1 MATVVNTELVQTDL
15 QSIRWARR
23 WLAVGFV
30 AVLIGILYASTLV
43 DLAHDWWTDE
53 GASYG
58 ILIPPIALYI
68 AWVRR
73 QDTLAKPVAPDGRG
87 VLVLAFGC
95 MVFLVGR
102 LGAEFF
108 LTRISFVVV
117 LTALIWTF
125 WGLPRL
131 RTLTFPLV
139 LLLTMVPLPNLVYNT
154 VGIPLQ
160 LLASWASAAIIQAFG
175 GTIFREGN
183 VLQLPNITLGV
194 AEACSG
200 LRSLASLSVA
210 SLLVGFLN
218 CKRLHTQV
226 LLFALAIPLAVGVNI
241 LRVTGTA
248 WLATYREEFAMGFY
262 HSFAGWLVFLAS
274 FGILWFVSHF
284 LHRTMD

>member
-1 MATVVNTELVQTDL
+1 MAAANTEFIQTDL
-15 QSIRWARR
+15 QSVRRARI
-23 WLAVGFV
+23 WIGVGTV
-30 AVLIGILYASTLV
+30 AVLVGILYASTLL

-68 AWVRR
+68 AWLRR
-73 QDTLAKPVAPDGRG
+73 KDTLSKPIVPDARG
-87 VLVLAFGC
+87 VLVLVLGC
-95 MVFLVGR
+95 VVFLIGR

-108 LTRISFVVV
+108 LSRTSFVLV
-117 LTALIWTF
+117 LTGLVWTF
-125 WGLPRL
+125 WGLPRSRSL
-131 RTLTFPLV
+131 AFPLV

-154 VGIPLQ
+154 IGIPLQ
-160 LLASWASAAIIQAFG
+160 LLASWASAAIIQSFG

-183 VLQLPNITLGV
+183 VLQLPGFTLGV

-210 SLLVGFLN
+210 SLLVGFLS
-218 CKRLHTQV
+218 CTRVHTRA

-262 HSFAGWLVFLAS
+262 HLFSGWLVFMAS
-274 FGILWFVSHF
+274 FGILWLLARFF
-284 LHRTMD
+284 HRIID

>member
-1 MATVVNTELVQTDL
+1 
-15 QSIRWARR
+15 
-23 WLAVGFV
+23 
-30 AVLIGILYASTLV
+30 
-43 DLAHDWWTDE
+43 
-53 GASYG
+53 
-58 ILIPPIALYI
+58 
-68 AWVRR
+68 
-73 QDTLAKPVAPDGRG
+73 PVAPDGRG

-95 MVFLVGR
+95 IVFLVGR

-108 LTRISFVVV
+108 LSRISFVVV

-175 GTIFREGN
+175 GTIYREGN

-200 LRSLASLSVA
+200 LRSLA
-210 SLLVGFLN
+210 
-218 CKRLHTQV
+218 
-226 LLFALAIPLAVGVNI
+226 
-241 LRVTGTA
+241 
-248 WLATYREEFAMGFY
+248 
-262 HSFAGWLVFLAS
+262 
-274 FGILWFVSHF
+274 
-284 LHRTMD
+284 